1 MGFGLSQ
8 LIYQGGF
15 VEAAEMRLGL
25 QRYSYRLAEKTP
37 SSKLALKQQIEDV
50 LLDLGIEIA
59 SLSQPHF
66 NEGL

>member
-1 MGFGLSQ
+1 
-8 LIYQGGF
+8 
-15 VEAAEMRLGL
+15 MRLGL